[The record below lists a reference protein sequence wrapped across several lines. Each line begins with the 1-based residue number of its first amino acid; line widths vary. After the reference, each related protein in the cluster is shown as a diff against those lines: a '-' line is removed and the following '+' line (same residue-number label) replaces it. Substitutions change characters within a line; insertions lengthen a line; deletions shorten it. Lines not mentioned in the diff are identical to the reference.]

1 MKTAYLSL
9 GSNLGDRGAHLRE
22 AIDRLDQ
29 AQARVTRVSPVYE
42 TEPMDLKDQGWFLN
56 LAAEVETELFP
67 MQLLARISR
76 IEYEMGRRRTVLKGP
91 RVIDIDILLY
101 GDLEIQTSDLTIPHP
116 RMLERAFVLVPLAEI
131 APKLI
136 VPGQSLT
143 VTEYLNKVDRE
154 GIRRLETGE
163 IGK

>member
-22 AIDRLDQ
+22 AIDRLNQ

-101 GDLEIQTSDLTIPHP
+101 ARTVVQSPKLEIPHP
-116 RMLERAFVLVPLAEI
+116 RMTERRFVLAPLADL
-131 APKLI
+131 APEARHPVTRRSVREMLADIQGQQIRKLG
-136 VPGQSLT
+136 P
-143 VTEYLNKVDRE
+143 
-154 GIRRLETGE
+154 LEQT
-163 IGK
+163 